1 MTLETMDSL
10 DFGVDRSTEVGRFPD
25 WIEEAE
31 RKERTN
37 SNSREQRGNLSN
49 TKRPHSDGEIETLSE
64 ENVKEIKERK
74 ERTKRIEDERKI

>member
-31 RKERTN
+31 RKERMN
-37 SNSREQRGNLSN
+37 NNNEEQRGNLSN
-49 TKRPHSDGEIETLSE
+49 TKRPHSDGEIKTPSDR
-64 ENVKEIKERK
+64 KCERN
-74 ERTKRIEDERKI
+74 